1 MAVKPGLV
9 LGGFGG
15 GLLTVVLLPVIG
27 LFLWGQT
34 AVLALSD
41 NGDSVTPGYS
51 NLSVA
56 PGEWVH
62 PLGGPSPWTT
72 YALGVHA
79 QGAVDFPVGA
89 GTPVFAPSNGVVL
102 DLSES
107 CGGKMLGVKHSDGT
121 VTVFAHLS
129 RFIAAPGQ
137 AIRSGELLAL
147 TGASGSCV
155 NGAHLHMEVRQRE
168 QWGSFLR
175 AYQYMAERGVDLGLC
190 QSTRSTCALAH

>member
-1 MAVKPGLV
+1 MAVKPWLV
-9 LGGFGG
+9 VGGAGG
-15 GLLTVVLLPVIG
+15 GLLAFILLPVIG

-34 AVLALSD
+34 AVLALSAD
-41 NGDSVTPGYS
+41 GESGPTGFS
-51 NLSVA
+51 NLTVV

-79 QGAVDFPVGA
+79 QGAVDFPVRA
-89 GTPVFAPSNGVVL
+89 GTPVYAPSSGVVL

-107 CGGKMLGVKHSDGT
+107 CGGRILGVKHSDGT

-129 RFIAAPGQ
+129 RFIASPGQ
-137 AIRSGELLAL
+137 TIRSGELLAL

-155 NGAHLHMEVRQRE
+155 NGAHLHMEVRQGER
-168 QWGSFLR
+168 WGSFLHSYR
-175 AYQYMAERGVDLGLC
+175 YMAERGVDLGLC
-190 QSTRSTCALAH
+190 QSTRSACALAY

>member
-1 MAVKPGLV
+1 MALKPWLV
-9 LGGFGG
+9 LGGVGG
-15 GLLTVVLLPVIG
+15 GLLAVVMLPIVG

-34 AVLALSD
+34 AVLALSTGSD
-41 NGDSVTPGYS
+41 EAGTGYS

-56 PGEWVH
+56 AGEWVH

-72 YALGVHA
+72 YPNGSHA
-79 QGAVDFPVGA
+79 QGAVDFPVGQ
-89 GTPVFAPSNGVVL
+89 GTPVYAPSNGIVL

-107 CGGKMLGVKHSDGT
+107 CGGRMLGVKHSDGT

-155 NGAHLHMEVRQRE
+155 NGAHLHMEVRQGE

-175 AYQYMAERGVDLGLC
+175 TYRYMAERGIDLGLC
-190 QSTRSTCALAH
+190 QSARSNCTLAY